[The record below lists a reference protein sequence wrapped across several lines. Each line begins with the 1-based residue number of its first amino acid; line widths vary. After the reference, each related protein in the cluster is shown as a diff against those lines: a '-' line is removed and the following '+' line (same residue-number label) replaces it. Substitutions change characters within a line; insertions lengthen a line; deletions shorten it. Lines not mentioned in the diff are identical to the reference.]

1 MQKVVPQ
8 AEERRGHL
16 SSWFEYSTWTGQ
28 VTLFMSKSFVN
39 KLNPNDLSLDFPG
52 GPVIKNLLYN
62 AEDAGSIPGPGAKIP
77 HAAGQLS
84 PCHN

>member
-1 MQKVVPQ
+1 M
-8 AEERRGHL
+8 G
-16 SSWFEYSTWTGQ
+16 
-28 VTLFMSKSFVN
+28 KSFVN